1 MNLELEQAGIL
12 VDYGDVAGW
21 EKALQYLHDHP
32 EQALK
37 MGENGRKLAETTYN
51 LENYSRE
58 LSEVLLKRFNR

>member
-1 MNLELEQAGIL
+1 
-12 VDYGDVAGW
+12 
-21 EKALQYLHDHP
+21 
-32 EQALK
+32 